1 MLGVMDICTPHP
13 RLYFDANSQL
23 AERSC
28 ALVQGTLDDLAALG
42 LDPAAACGLRFT
54 FVQEELGDSDELD
67 ALVFNG
73 RISHSPSLG
82 HFALADAGGAQWLS
96 DFSSRGA

>member
-1 MLGVMDICTPHP
+1 MDICTPHP

-23 AERSC
+23 AERSY

-54 FVQEELGDSDELD
+54 FVQEELRESEELD
-67 ALVFNG
+67 ALMFNG
-73 RISHSPSLG
+73 TISHSPSFG
-82 HFALADAGGAQWLS
+82 HFALADEGGALWLS
-96 DFSSRGA
+96 EFRSRDA